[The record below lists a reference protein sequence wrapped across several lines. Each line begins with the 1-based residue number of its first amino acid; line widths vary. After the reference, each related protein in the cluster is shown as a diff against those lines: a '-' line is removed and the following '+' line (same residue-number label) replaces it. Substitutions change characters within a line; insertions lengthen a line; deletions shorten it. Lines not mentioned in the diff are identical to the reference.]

1 MSEHAAH
8 DPEESKLVDPTEHI
22 VPVGT
27 YVMVFV
33 GLMIFTALTTG
44 VAYIDLGKWNTVV
57 ALAIAVCKMLLV
69 VLFFMHVKYI
79 RSLSRIVIIAAFFW
93 LAIMVALS
101 LSDELTRKW
110 EMNPAGWGPH
120 LGLNSQAVSSKPDPL
135 A

>member
-1 MSEHAAH
+1 MHDAAH
-8 DPEESKLVDPTEHI
+8 NPEESKLVDPTEHI
-22 VPVGT
+22 VPVST
-27 YVMVFV
+27 YVMVFI
-33 GLMIFTALTTG
+33 GLMIGTGLTTW

-57 ALAIAVCKMLLV
+57 ALIIAVCKMLLV

-93 LAIMVALS
+93 LGIMVALS

-110 EMNPAGWGPH
+110 EMNPAGWGPR
-120 LGLNSQAVSSKPDPL
+120 LGLNSQVVSSKPDTL

>member
-8 DPEESKLVDPTEHI
+8 NPEESTLVDPTEHV
-22 VPVGT
+22 VPVSI
-27 YVMVFV
+27 YVMVFI
-33 GLMIFTALTTG
+33 GLMLGTGLTTA

-93 LAIMVALS
+93 LGIMIALS
-101 LSDELTRKW
+101 LSDELTRRW
-110 EMNPAGWGPH
+110 EMNPAGWGPR
-120 LGLNSQAVSSKPDPL
+120 LGLNSQVIRSNADP
-135 A
+135 AA

>member
-1 MSEHAAH
+1 MHDHAAH
-8 DPEESKLVDPTEHI
+8 NPEESKLVDPTEHI
-22 VPVGT
+22 VPVST
-27 YVMVFV
+27 YVLVFL
-33 GLMIFTALTTG
+33 GLMIGTALTTW

-57 ALAIAVCKMLLV
+57 ALVIAVCKMLLV

-93 LAIMVALS
+93 LGIMIALS

-110 EMNPAGWGPH
+110 EMNPAGWGPR
-120 LGLNSQAVSSKPDPL
+120 LGLNSQVIRSNADPT